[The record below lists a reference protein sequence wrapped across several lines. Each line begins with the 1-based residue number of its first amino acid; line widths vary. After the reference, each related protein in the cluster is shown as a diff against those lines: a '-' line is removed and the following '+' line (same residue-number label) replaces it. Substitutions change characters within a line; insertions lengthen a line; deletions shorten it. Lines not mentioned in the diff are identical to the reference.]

1 MLKVM
6 VINYFIFKGII
17 VKFIFYKRNGDYGYL
32 LVLEGSNGIVF
43 FILCSLVFLVWFVKY
58 YSGLYISKVLIVF
71 TL

>member
-1 MLKVM
+1 M

-43 FILCSLVFLVWFVKY
+43 FILCSLVFLV
-58 YSGLYISKVLIVF
+58 
-71 TL
+71 